1 MSHPPLKAIAVFDA
15 VMQYKSF
22 ALAAQALHVTPGA
35 VGQQMGKLEDWLGL
49 PLFVRSVRQ
58 ITPTAEAHQYWA
70 EVQPALARIEQA
82 SAQLRL
88 RQSNEVWLSMPPVLA
103 AKWFAPRMAA
113 FLQAWPDV
121 SLHLSASA
129 EVVDFDR
136 DRVDLAIRR
145 FDGKAPQL
153 EVDLLYPDEARMYCA
168 PSYARKLG
176 LQAAGDVARATLLH
190 NTLLPYWGEW
200 LARYSTLTPAQVKAI
215 PGLHFDQSMTAIEAA
230 VHGQG
235 VVLSHAISVQAE
247 LQSGSLIEPLPIR
260 MAIDKGYYLVHSKRL
275 PLRPAAQA
283 LKDWL
288 LRQVAL
294 ERAQLAAG
302 D

>member
-153 EVDLLYPDEARMYCA
+153 EVDLLYPDEARVYCA

-200 LARYSTLTPAQVKAI
+200 LARYTTLTSAQVKAI

-288 LRQVAL
+288 LRQVAA
-294 ERAQLAAG
+294 ERVQLAAG

>member
-1 MSHPPLKAIAVFDA
+1 MNTAPLKAIVVFDA
-15 VMQYKSF
+15 VMQHKSF

-35 VGQQMGKLEDWLGL
+35 VGQQISKLEDWLGA
-49 PLFVRSVRQ
+49 PLFVRAVRQ
-58 ITPTAEAHQYWA
+58 IEPTAEALHYWA
-70 EVQPALARIEQA
+70 TVQPSLARIQQA
-82 SAQLRL
+82 SEQLRL
-88 RQSNEVWLSMPPVLA
+88 RQSSEVWLSMPPTLA

-113 FLQAWPDV
+113 FLQAWPGV

-129 EVVDFDR
+129 DVVDFER

-153 EVDLLYPDEARMYCA
+153 EVDLLYPEEARLYCA
-168 PSYARKLG
+168 PAYARQLG

-200 LARYSTLTPAQVKAI
+200 LARYTTLTPAHIKAI

-247 LQSGSLIEPLPIR
+247 LREGSLCEPLPLR

-288 LRQVAL
+288 LQQVAL
-294 ERAQLAAG
+294 ERSAEKAV
-302 D
+302 

>member
-1 MSHPPLKAIAVFDA
+1 MSALPLKAIAVFDA
-15 VMQYKSF
+15 VMQHQSF
-22 ALAAQALHVTPGA
+22 AIAAQQLHVTPGA
-35 VGQQMGKLEDWLGL
+35 VGQQIQKLEAWLGA
-49 PLFVRSVRQ
+49 PLFVRTVRQ
-58 ITPTAEAHQYWA
+58 IEPTAEAQQLWA
-70 EVQPALARIEQA
+70 EVQPALARIQQA
-82 SAQLRL
+82 SELLRL
-88 RQSNEVWLSMPPVLA
+88 RQSSEVWLSMPPVLA

-113 FLQAWPDV
+113 FLQARPDV

-129 EVVDFDR
+129 DVVDFDR

-168 PSYARKLG
+168 PSYAHKLG
-176 LQAAGDVARATLLH
+176 LHAAGDVARATLLH

-200 LARYSTLTPAQVKAI
+200 LARYTTLTPAQTKAI

-247 LQSGSLIEPLPIR
+247 LREGSLCEPLPLR

-288 LRQVAL
+288 LQQVAL
-294 ERAQLAAG
+294 ERSAEKAV
-302 D
+302 

>member
-1 MSHPPLKAIAVFDA
+1 MSALPLKAIAVFDA
-15 VMQYKSF
+15 VMQHQSF
-22 ALAAQALHVTPGA
+22 AIAAQQLHVTPGA
-35 VGQQMGKLEDWLGL
+35 VGQQIQKLEARLGA
-49 PLFVRSVRQ
+49 PLFVRTVRQ
-58 ITPTAEAHQYWA
+58 IEPTAEAQQLWA
-70 EVQPALARIEQA
+70 EVQPALARIQQA
-82 SAQLRL
+82 SEQLRL
-88 RQSNEVWLSMPPVLA
+88 RQSSEVWLSMPPVLA

-113 FLQAWPDV
+113 FLQARPDV

-129 EVVDFDR
+129 DVVDFDR

-176 LQAAGDVARATLLH
+176 LHAAGDVARATLLH

-200 LARYSTLTPAQVKAI
+200 LARYTTLSPAQTKAI
-215 PGLHFDQSMTAIEAA
+215 PGLHYDQSMTAIEAA

-247 LQSGSLIEPLPIR
+247 LREGSLCEPLPLR

-294 ERAQLAAG
+294 ERSVEKAV
-302 D
+302 